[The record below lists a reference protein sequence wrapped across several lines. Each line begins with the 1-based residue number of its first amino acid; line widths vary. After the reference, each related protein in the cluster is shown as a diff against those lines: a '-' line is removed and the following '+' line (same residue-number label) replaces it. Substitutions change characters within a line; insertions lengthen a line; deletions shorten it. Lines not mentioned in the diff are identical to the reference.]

1 MTTALRAPLLWLLLP
16 FGAGIGSANAP
27 WVPSPAVVALLAALG
42 ALVAAWASGCESGRT
57 RVAWAGGLAIAGAA
71 LGAAWMRGR
80 SPVPFEWTRP
90 PREVHVVLRVE
101 QAFPPAPQRKTVNG
115 IARILE
121 ADEPSAA
128 PLVGQRVYFSA
139 IRRISVSP
147 ATSGEYRFAGVV
159 EAAPPAD
166 DDGRGFSAY
175 LATLGVRVQIT
186 RGHLERET
194 HPLTRFRRFC
204 DVAQD
209 RLGAILRRGL
219 ERHPDVV
226 SLYLAMLLGEKA
238 VLSAEQQNAFM
249 RSGVFHIFSISGLHV
264 GVIALAIQSALQL
277 LRVPRRAAVVVGL
290 VVLWLYVEITGGSAP
305 AVRSFLMVAFLLGS
319 RVFRLPGNPLAAL
332 AAAAFAT
339 LLLDPRQLFSTGFQM
354 SYSVVTALIVM
365 GLPLAER
372 WQAAWQPW
380 RDLPEV
386 SWKPWQHWIKNRG
399 REILGGLAITWAAT
413 LASTPSSI
421 GYFGLLSP
429 GALIANL
436 IIIPLS
442 SLAIIS
448 GFLAIVCGLAHAGAL
463 VLVFN
468 HAAALLILAMDWL
481 VRRGTGLPGI
491 YFNAEFDAPWMA
503 PAALVFVLGTMF
515 VGASLRWRK
524 GAGGYWLPVAAV
536 MLVIIF
542 GVKFP

>member
-16 FGAGIGSANAP
+16 FGAGIACAD
-27 WVPSPAVVALLAALG
+27 
-42 ALVAAWASGCESGRT
+42 AAWAPALKVTTGLAVLGTLVALIASRRESWRA
-57 RVAWAGGLAIAGAA
+57 RVAWAAGLTIAGAA
-71 LGAAWMRGR
+71 FGVAWMRWR
-80 SPVPFEWTRP
+80 SPEPFAWTMP

-121 ADEPSAA
+121 ADQPAA
-128 PLVGQRVYFSA
+128 TPLVGQRVYFSA
-139 IRRISVSP
+139 IRRISVP
-147 ATSGEYRFAGVV
+147 PTASGEYRFVGVAD
-159 EAAPPAD
+159 AAPPAD
-166 DDGRGFSAY
+166 ENGRGFSAY
-175 LATLGVRVQIT
+175 LATLGVRVQII

-194 HPLTRFRRFC
+194 RPPTHFRRFC
-204 DVAQD
+204 DIAQD

-219 ERHPDVV
+219 ERHPEIV

-238 VLSAEQQNAFM
+238 VLSTEQQNAFM

-277 LRVPRRAAVVVGL
+277 LRIPRRAAVVVGL
-290 VVLWLYVEITGGSAP
+290 MVLWLYVEITGGSAP
-305 AVRSFLMVAFLLGS
+305 AVRSFLMVAFLLAS

-332 AAAAFAT
+332 AAAALAT

-354 SYSVVTALIVM
+354 SYSVVTALIIM

-372 WQAAWQPW
+372 WQAAWKPW

-386 SWKPWQHWIKNRG
+386 SWRRWQHWTRNRG

-413 LASTPSSI
+413 LSSTPSSI
-421 GYFGLLSP
+421 GYFGLLSL
-429 GALIANL
+429 GALVANL

-448 GFLAIVCGLAHAGAL
+448 GFLAIVCGLMHAAPL
-463 VLVFN
+463 ALVFN
-468 HAAALLILAMDWL
+468 HAAALLILVMDWL
-481 VRRGTGLPGI
+481 VQRGTEFPGV
-491 YFNAEFDAPWMA
+491 YFNAEFRTGWLA
-503 PAALVFVLGTMF
+503 PAGLVFVLGTMF
-515 VGASLRWRK
+515 VSASLRWRK
-524 GAGGYWLPVAAV
+524 NCGGYWVPVVAV
-536 MLVIIF
+536 ALVIIF